1 LNKDSF
7 KVLSWNVNGLRAAI
21 RKGFLEWLAD
31 CRADVVG
38 LQEVRVNHD
47 QLDGALGSA
56 EEGPNGWHFHLSSAQ
71 RKGYSG
77 VGLFSSASP
86 DSINTSMGKPEFD
99 KEGRMQTV
107 EFGNLKIVNCY
118 FPNGSGKER
127 DNSRVPYKLRFYR
140 KLFRILQQE
149 FDAGRPILVMGD
161 FNIAHKEI
169 DLARPK
175 SNQKTSGFLPEERRE
190 LERWIK
196 SGWIDTFRAFQTEG
210 DHYTWWS
217 QQKGVRER
225 NIGWRIDYILA
236 SPGAQQYLLDA
247 AIHPDIMGSDHCP
260 VSVSLDRRVLLT

>member
-1 LNKDSF
+1 MNKQSF
-7 KVLSWNVNGLRAAI
+7 EVISWNVNGLRAAI
-21 RKGFLEWLAD
+21 RKGFLEWLKD

-47 QLDGALGSA
+47 QLEGALDDVIGES
-56 EEGPNGWHFHLSSAQ
+56 WHFHLSSAE

-77 VGLFSSASP
+77 VGLFTGTMP
-86 DSINTSMGKPEFD
+86 DSLGTSLGKPEFD
-99 KEGRMQTV
+99 KEGRLQIA

-140 KLFRILQQE
+140 KLFRLLKQE

-161 FNIAHKEI
+161 FNIAHQEI

-175 SNQKTSGFLPEERRE
+175 TNQKTSGFLPEERRE
-190 LERWIK
+190 LDRWIK
-196 SGWIDTFRAFQTEG
+196 SGWIDTFRNFQTEG

-217 QQKGVRER
+217 QQKGIRER
-225 NIGWRIDYILA
+225 NVGWRIDYILA
-236 SPGAQQYLLDA
+236 SPGVREHLLDA
-247 AIHPDIMGSDHCP
+247 TIYPDVMGSDHCP
-260 VSVSLDRRVLLT
+260 VGVSLDRRVLLS